1 MNADI
6 AKMKLAGN
14 LMGAGVEVWIDGA
27 PTEIWG
33 TVARLLGNHEVEIL
47 GPRNRREYAALRNLV
62 PLGYAKQLAF
72 LAESAAQ

>member
-6 AKMKLAGN
+6 AKMKFGGSLV
-14 LMGAGVEVWIDGA
+14 GAGVEVWMDGE
-27 PTEIWG
+27 PTEMWG
-33 TVARLLGNHEVEIL
+33 TVTRLLGNHEVEIL
-47 GPRNRREYAALRNLV
+47 GPRNRREYANLKHLV